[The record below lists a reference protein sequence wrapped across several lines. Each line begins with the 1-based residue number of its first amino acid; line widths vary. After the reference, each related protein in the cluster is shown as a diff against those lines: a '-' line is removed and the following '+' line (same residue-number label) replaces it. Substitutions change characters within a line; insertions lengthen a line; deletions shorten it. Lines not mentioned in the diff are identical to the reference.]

1 MQQPPNNQP
10 PPYGNQPSGN
20 QPQYGGQPPA
30 NQPPPY
36 GAPPQ
41 YGNQPPQYGSQQ
53 QYGQSPF
60 GGPPLDV
67 QPQEENDKLIAA
79 LAYIICP
86 LLGIIVLLTDMK
98 NKPFLKFHAYQSI
111 VFGIAIAIVWF
122 ISIPLIFIAVGCI
135 TGLVALVAQIF
146 VAYQVYTK
154 GIYKIPFVSD
164 LTYNIFKETP
174 RVP

>member
-98 NKPFLKFHAYQSI
+98 NKPMSKPLNGSMLIRTSWRYSVSASSKPARNAPR
-111 VFGIAIAIVWF
+111 AIDRPA
-122 ISIPLIFIAVGCI
+122 
-135 TGLVALVAQIF
+135 
-146 VAYQVYTK
+146 
-154 GIYKIPFVSD
+154 
-164 LTYNIFKETP
+164 
-174 RVP
+174 R